1 MKSKIPFELGDD
13 IVRFEF
19 GESKE
24 VKGLYLPV
32 ASFITSYARK
42 KTIET
47 SQTISDYS
55 IKKYGVSKYVYSD
68 TDSIHCL
75 LDIEELKQFCEIDD
89 VKLGAWKHES
99 TFTKAKFIRQKCY
112 IEIIDDEMKITC
124 SGMPES
130 CYKFVTFDNFKTG
143 LKVPRKIN
151 L

>member
-19 GESKE
+19 GDSKE

-47 SQTISDYS
+47 SQAISDYS

-89 VKLGAWKHES
+89 VKL
-99 TFTKAKFIRQKCY
+99 RCL
-112 IEIIDDEMKITC
+112 EM
-124 SGMPES
+124 
-130 CYKFVTFDNFKTG
+130 
-143 LKVPRKIN
+143 
-151 L
+151 

>member
-32 ASFITSYARK
+32 ASFITSYARR

-47 SQTISDYS
+47 SQAISDYS

-124 SGMPES
+124 AR
-130 CYKFVTFDNFKTG
+130 NA
-143 LKVPRKIN
+143 
-151 L
+151 

>member
-47 SQTISDYS
+47 SQAISDYS

-124 SGMPES
+124 AR
-130 CYKFVTFDNFKTG
+130 NA
-143 LKVPRKIN
+143 
-151 L
+151 